1 MKQFWNKILASLD
14 TKLEGG
20 FSARKLTALAF
31 VLITLAIELTWL
43 ISGQWLYLTEVLTV
57 NVAFISTLLGL
68 TTWEGIKKQS
78 KPEQN

>member
-1 MKQFWNKILASLD
+1 MRKLWEKIAGSLD
-14 TKLEGG
+14 TNLNGA
-20 FSARKLTALAF
+20 FSARKLTAFAF
-31 VLITLAIELTWL
+31 VLMTLAVEITWL
-43 ISGQWLYLTEVLTV
+43 LSGDWIYLFDVLAI